1 MLAERALIWYYE
13 QSKVDRNISIK
24 RRKRETMPEKKK
36 DKEPEEKDLSETRK
50 PVFVWKSAD
59 FVQYD
64 RSNQWY
70 TTVVLATAAVAA
82 LLVWQQIWTGVI
94 LVVVAALIMLISS
107 RLKPREVKCAV
118 FTEGIVVDE
127 RSYEYG
133 QFKSFWINAGELPK
147 LVFQRVGKIAGVVE
161 IPLQNVDI
169 DQVRLYISKHLPQ
182 EDDQGEN
189 LVDRINRMLRF

>member
-1 MLAERALIWYYE
+1 M
-13 QSKVDRNISIK
+13 S
-24 RRKRETMPEKKK
+24 EKKK
-36 DKEPEEKDLSETRK
+36 NEEPEEKVSPETRK
-50 PVFVWKSAD
+50 PIFVWKSAD

-64 RSNQWY
+64 RSNKWY
-70 TTVVLATAAVAA
+70 EVVVLTAIALAA
-82 LLVWQQIWTGVI
+82 LLAWQQIWTGVI
-94 LVVVAALIMLISS
+94 LVVVAALIMLITS

-127 RSYEYG
+127 KPYEYG

-147 LVFQRVGKIAGVVE
+147 MVFQRVGKIAGVVE
-161 IPLQNVDI
+161 IPLQNIDI

-189 LVDRINRMLRF
+189 LVDKINRIMRF